1 MKNSI
6 LVIFLLIFG
15 CAHSPYENLSE
26 IKVGSDKEEVL
37 NKIGSPLRTRRQDG
51 QDIWTYRFYQDSGYI
66 YKDIIL
72 EKQKV
77 VHIEE
82 SKQVKIEEIERKEK
96 QIEQALLK
104 EKREVESRTFEKKSP
119 KKSPNT
125 DFLDQ
130 DSQPSPAKFEPV
142 E

>member
-1 MKNSI
+1 M
-6 LVIFLLIFG
+6 IFG
-15 CAHSPYENLSE
+15 CAHSPYDNFLEV
-26 IKVGSDKEEVL
+26 KVGADKEEVL
-37 NKIGSPLRTRRQDG
+37 TKIGSPLRTRRQDS
-51 QDIWTYRFYQDSGYI
+51 QDIWTYRFYQDNGYV
-66 YKDIIL
+66 YKDIVL

-77 VHIEE
+77 ILIEE
-82 SKQVKIEEIERKEK
+82 AKQVKIEEIEKKEK

-104 EKREVESRTFEKKSP
+104 EKREVESRSFEKKAP

-130 DSQPSPAKFEPV
+130 SSQPSSGKFEPV